1 MSNTN
6 EISVRVTGLSKMF
19 KLYARPVD
27 MFRELVTGKP
37 KYKPFWALKDI
48 SFEVHR
54 GQVVGIMGRNGAG
67 KSTLLKIVTGKL
79 DATEGS
85 VAVKGRISSILEL
98 GTGFNAE
105 YSGRENIYLGGL
117 MVGLT
122 REEIL
127 GKMDWIIKFS
137 ELEDFIDQPF
147 KTYSTGMQARLTF
160 STAVCVDPDI
170 LIVDEALSVGDA
182 RFQRKSFGKIEEF
195 RNAGRTILLVSHDTN
210 TISTF
215 CNHAIL
221 LENGK
226 VFEQGEPQHISKV
239 YYSMLFPSKPAAS
252 TSDEVADS
260 QDMEIEITLDNSKF
274 VPELGYAWQTDL
286 SAFSIRGDSEE
297 HPEQSKFV
305 LYENDTPLRPPH
317 TPHSQIR
324 EFGRGAF
331 SHWGKIL
338 LFSTPDH
345 SDPRSN
351 GREYCLRHKALL
363 KKAEIEKS
371 LVSHEH
377 RTRDS
382 IRRRALQI
390 LGLGELLEGDTSR
403 QLRMGNKK
411 AEILDFGI
419 LDDQDARTT
428 NLVSGAQYAF
438 FLRAVFFEDVD
449 RIVVGFLVRSLKGVD
464 LFGTTTALLEN
475 PVPPQRAGDILE
487 VGLDVT
493 MWLTNGIYFLTTS
506 IGSPDT
512 EAEGIYDIRYDG
524 LQFMVGQRQ
533 GIFTT
538 SVVDLEPKIS
548 TKTLANAAPA
558 EKPGYD
564 PR

>member
-1 MSNTN
+1 MSDTS
-6 EISVRVTGLSKMF
+6 EISVRVSGLSKMF
-19 KLYARPVD
+19 KLYARPAD
-27 MFRELVTGKP
+27 MFWELLTGKA

-48 SFEVHR
+48 SFEVYR

-67 KSTLLKIVTGKL
+67 KSTLLKIITGKL

-85 VAVKGRISSILEL
+85 VQVKGRISSILEL

-127 GKMDWIIKFS
+127 SKMDWIIRFS
-137 ELEDFIDQPF
+137 ELENFIDQPF
-147 KTYSTGMQARLTF
+147 KTYSSGMQARLTF

-221 LENGK
+221 LESGK

-239 YYSMLFPSKPAAS
+239 YYSMLFPSKPTLS
-252 TSDEVADS
+252 TSDEVPDD
-260 QDMEIEITLDNSKF
+260 QDTEIEITLDNSKF
-274 VPELGYAWQTDL
+274 VPEIGYAWQVAL
-286 SAFSIRGDSEE
+286 SAFSIRGDSAE

-305 LYENDTPLRPPH
+305 LCENDTPLRPPH
-317 TPHSQIR
+317 APHSQIR

-331 SHWGKIL
+331 SHWDKTL

-428 NLVSGAQYAF
+428 NLVSGAHYAF
-438 FLRAVFFEDVD
+438 FLRAVFFEDTERVGA
-449 RIVVGFLVRSLKGVD
+449 GFLVRSLKGVD
-464 LFGTTTALLEN
+464 MFGTTTSLQKKPLL
-475 PVPPQRAGDILE
+475 PQRVGDILE
-487 VGLDVT
+487 VTLNVT
-493 MWLTNGIYFLTTS
+493 MSLTNGVYFLTFS
-506 IGSPDT
+506 IGNQNPVADET
-512 EAEGIYDIRYDG
+512 YDIRYDG
-524 LQFMVGQRQ
+524 LQFSVSQKQ
-533 GIFTT
+533 DIFTT
-538 SVVDLEPKIS
+538 SVVDLDPRIN

-558 EKPGYD
+558 QKLG
-564 PR
+564 